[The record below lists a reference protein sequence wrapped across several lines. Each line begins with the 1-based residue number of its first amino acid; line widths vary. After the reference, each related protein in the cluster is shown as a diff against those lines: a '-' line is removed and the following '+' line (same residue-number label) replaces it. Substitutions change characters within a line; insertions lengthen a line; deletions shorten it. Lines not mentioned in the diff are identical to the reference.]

1 MTLTDEA
8 TRLRN
13 EITRHTNEHGRKF
26 SPEMR
31 SSILVWVERARQE
44 GLTVVEAGRRIGIPS
59 PQLHGWITASRR
71 LRKNLALVPI
81 EVAKPRSATSN
92 AHVSLVA
99 PSGFRIEGL
108 TIEQAVEALRVL
120 Q

>member
-31 SSILVWVERARQE
+31 SSILGWVERARQE
-44 GLTVVEAGRRIGIPS
+44 GLSVVEAGRRIGIPS
-59 PQLHGWITASRR
+59 PQLHGWLTASRR
-71 LRKNLALVPI
+71 LRKNLALVPV
-81 EVAKPRSATSN
+81 EVAKPRSVNTAQ
-92 AHVSLVA
+92 VSLVA

-108 TIEQAVEALRVL
+108 TIEQALEALRVL